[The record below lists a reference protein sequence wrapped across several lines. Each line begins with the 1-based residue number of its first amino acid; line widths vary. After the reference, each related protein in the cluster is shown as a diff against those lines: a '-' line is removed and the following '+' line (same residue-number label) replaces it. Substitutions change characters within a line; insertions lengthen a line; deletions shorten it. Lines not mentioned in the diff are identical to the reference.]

1 MGHQT
6 RAACV
11 NQPAVDSCGQHD
23 GDALASGRGRNI
35 LRLVHALWSHL
46 RGPHVPPYHEN
57 NILGSR
63 PAFPIAMR
71 SNNGTPGR
79 WNRLAASTHVD
90 VDAHADVEHAG
101 QLVD

>member
-6 RAACV
+6 RAASST
-11 NQPAVDSCGQHD
+11 NLLSILVDNMTVTPSPQGVAGTFSGSCT
-23 GDALASGRGRNI
+23 LYGRI
-35 LRLVHALWSHL
+35 FE
-46 RGPHVPPYHEN
+46 GPRPPYHEN